1 MEGSAN
7 PVGGVVLVRVV
18 ALDLQKQ
25 TIHTSGCG
33 QLEWVWFNLSGCCYL
48 QVYLIVSKV
57 GGEEGGVSVQD
68 VFQQLC
74 EERERESATV

>member
-1 MEGSAN
+1 MIYRNRPYTQVS
-7 PVGGVVLVRVV
+7 VV
-18 ALDLQKQ
+18 
-25 TIHTSGCG
+25 

-48 QVYLIVSKV
+48 QVYLIVSKI